1 MFENRKMGAALQRA
15 LLIGLLCLSISLY
28 SSLAVAGTHA
38 LTASAE
44 SLVVGGSDCS
54 EFLDGFAVG
63 MGVGVLFGCVWCGAG
78 AVIAK
83 GIGLF
88 C

>member
-1 MFENRKMGAALQRA
+1 MSKHKNWSAGLKPA
-15 LLIGLLCLSISLY
+15 LLIAFLCLAVSLF
-28 SSLAVAGTHA
+28 SSTVAVGSHA
-38 LTASAE
+38 LNTTAE
-44 SLVVGGSDCS
+44 NLVVGGSDCS
-54 EFLDGFAVG
+54 DFMDGFAVG
-63 MGVGVLFGCVWCGAG
+63 MAVGVLFGCVWCGAG